1 MIEYLKTKLHQ
12 DVEGTCSGRMGSVL
26 LAPSDARR
34 LLLPSPPIT
43 ITINPPLCDEQVL
56 CTNQ

>member
-26 LAPSDARR
+26 FLCFACLLAHHPSF
-34 LLLPSPPIT
+34 SS
-43 ITINPPLCDEQVL
+43 
-56 CTNQ
+56 